1 MEAYAK
7 LNPEDSATVQKRVTK
22 LKQASPI
29 IDRVVNAALLAPTGM
44 EGALRAQAGRI
55 PGVEGGQA
63 EYLQRDIRGFAKA
76 IADVFASEVG
86 VATDRDIDRWLD
98 IMPRPGDTKNE
109 RIRQASTMV
118 QQIKAEASLHGLDL
132 DTSELENK
140 LLQYAQ

>member
-1 MEAYAK
+1 MVSE
-7 LNPEDSATVQKRVTK
+7 
-22 LKQASPI
+22 
-29 IDRVVNAALLAPTGM
+29 
-44 EGALRAQAGRI
+44 
-55 PGVEGGQA
+55 
-63 EYLQRDIRGFAKA
+63 RDIEG
-76 IADVFASEVG
+76 
-86 VATDRDIDRWLD
+86 WLN